1 MSDATAILLIDSNR
15 LFRHGLVHLMAGSE
29 FQVVAEV
36 GTVVEALSSG
46 SSLPALILIDPIAG
60 QQGAAAIA
68 ALREAAPQAR
78 IVVLTNQI
86 DPASLPSMIEA
97 GADAFLLKDTTT
109 ESLVQKL
116 KLIMLGEKIFPSC
129 IMSLL
134 LNRSSDAGVRVGGN
148 QLSPR
153 EMQILRHLLDGDSN
167 KLIGKHLDITEAT
180 VKVHLKS
187 LLRKIGVANRT
198 QAAIWAMNNG
208 VEKHER
214 VLEAVG

>member
-1 MSDATAILLIDSNR
+1 MSDATTLLLIDHNR
-15 LFRHGLVHLMAGSE
+15 LFRHGLVRLMADSE

-36 GTVVEALSSG
+36 GTIAEALSSG
-46 SSLPALILIDPIAG
+46 HPLPALILIDPIAG

-78 IVVLTNQI
+78 IVALTNQI
-86 DPASLPSMIEA
+86 DPTSLSPMLEA

-116 KLIMLGEKIFPSC
+116 KLVMLGEKILPNC
-129 IMSLL
+129 VVSLL
-134 LNRSSDAGVRVGGN
+134 VNRSSDDGVRVGGN
-148 QLSPR
+148 RLSQR
-153 EMQILRHLLDGDSN
+153 ETQILRHLLDGDSN

-187 LLRKIGVANRT
+187 VLRKIGVVNRT
-198 QAAIWAMNNG
+198 QAAMWAMNNG
-208 VEKHER
+208 IEKHER
-214 VLEAVG
+214 MLETM